1 MCLVSSNGVGGAVG
15 RGCSCS
21 CGVWCCVCAFG
32 SSGGEVM
39 MYECGLNSNGI
50 WWWCV
55 CNTDSNCGG
64 VVE

>member
-1 MCLVSSNGVGGAVG
+1 MWVVQFG
-15 RGCSCS
+15 RGLGSS

-32 SSGGEVM
+32 SRGGEVM

-50 WWWCV
+50 WWWWCV

-64 VVE
+64 MVG